1 VPVQLLSKMKAIL
14 DYLGGV
20 NGDLPVESLG
30 WMRSPLFWCLWWA
43 TLILLIAVFSGQTSK
58 FIYIDF

>member
-1 VPVQLLSKMKAIL
+1 MKAIL